1 MKLERTDGGVRASV
15 SAYRE
20 GAVTV
25 DGKVLIR
32 SFLLSTDGLLQDWRP
47 TAAAELAASDFEEL
61 AALHPQVVI
70 VGTGRRREQPPAH
83 CLEPL
88 IRAKIGFETM
98 DTGAAC
104 RTYGVLAAEGRR
116 VVLAVLMPRG

>member
-1 MKLERTDGGVRASV
+1 MKLERTNGGVRPGV

-20 GAVTV
+20 DAVTV
-25 DGKVLIR
+25 DGKVLTG
-32 SFLLSTDGLLQDWRP
+32 SFLLSTDGLLQNWRP
-47 TAAAELAASDFEEL
+47 TVAAELAASDLEEVV
-61 AALHPQVVI
+61 ALQPQVVI
-70 VGTGRRREQPPAH
+70 VGTGRRREQPPPH

-116 VVLAVLMPRG
+116 VVLAVLIPRG